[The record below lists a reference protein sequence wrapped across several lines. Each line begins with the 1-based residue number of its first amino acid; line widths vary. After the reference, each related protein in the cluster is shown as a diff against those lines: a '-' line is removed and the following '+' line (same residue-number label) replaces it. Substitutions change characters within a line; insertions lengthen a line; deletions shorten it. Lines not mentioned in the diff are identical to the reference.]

1 MQNIALMLVPEPV
14 SYRRLY
20 RGPAVLLLLVLLTP
34 LVARGPYGYL
44 LPLGQLCGI
53 YAILATGLTLL
64 MGFCG
69 QVSLGHAGFYGFG
82 AYTAAVAAASFHA
95 PAWLAVALA
104 LLATGLLALGGGI
117 MVLRLKGHHLAL
129 ATLCLGVIIAEFINR
144 SKITHGAEGLLDL
157 PEITFFGLGKGN
169 GTARFF
175 FIWLIVWLVM
185 VWAVNL
191 TDSPVGRALKAVR
204 GDEEAAAA
212 LGIPVAGV
220 KLKAFVASAVLA
232 AVSGVL
238 YAFVY
243 SPSYLGPEEFSLTLS
258 VMLVTMAVVG
268 GMGSIWGGLIG
279 AVVMTSLHEIIS
291 TIGTQLGSSEITRY
305 EQLIYGVLLAVML
318 IFCPKGLAP
327 TVYGR
332 LGGRLGRAGV
342 RP

>member
-1 MQNIALMLVPEPV
+1 MSAPLPEPIA
-14 SYRRLY
+14 YRRLY

-34 LVARGPYGYL
+34 LAARGSYAYL

-82 AYTAAVAAASFHA
+82 AYTAAIAATTFHT
-95 PAWLAVALA
+95 PVWLAVPLA
-104 LLATGLLALGGGI
+104 LLATGLLAMGGGC

-144 SKITHGAEGLLDL
+144 SKITHGAEGLLEL
-157 PEITFFGLGKGN
+157 PEITFFGLAKGN
-169 GTARFF
+169 GTARFL
-175 FIWLIVWLVM
+175 FIWLVVWVVM

-191 TDSPVGRALKAVR
+191 AASPVGRALKAVR

-212 LGIPVAGV
+212 LGIPVARV

-268 GMGSIWGGLIG
+268 GPGSIWGGVIG

-291 TIGTQLGSSEITRY
+291 AIGTRLGSSEISRY
-305 EQLIYGVLLAVML
+305 EQLVYGVLLAAML
-318 IFCPKGLAP
+318 IFCPKGLGPA
-327 TVYGR
+327 VSGR
-332 LGGRLGRAGV
+332 LMGLVGRAGV